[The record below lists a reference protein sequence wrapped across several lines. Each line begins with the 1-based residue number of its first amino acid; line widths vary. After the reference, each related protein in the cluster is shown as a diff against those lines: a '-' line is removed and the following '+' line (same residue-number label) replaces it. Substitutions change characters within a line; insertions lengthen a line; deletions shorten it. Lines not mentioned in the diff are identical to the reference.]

1 MTMQII
7 KTLTKRIKE
16 EIHDAEWYA
25 KAALEAK
32 AEHPTLAAV
41 YHRLSEEEMTHA
53 GMLHDE
59 VVELIRKANAEK
71 EVPPVMRELWSWQHG
86 EIVEEEAEVRRL
98 IDMYKR

>member
-1 MTMQII
+1 MVII
-7 KTLTKRIKE
+7 KTISKRIKE

-25 KAALEAK
+25 RSALEEK
-32 AEHPTLAAV
+32 DQHTTLANL
-41 YHRLSEEEMTHA
+41 YHRLAEEELGHA
-53 GMLHDE
+53 SMLHDE
-59 VVELIRKANAEK
+59 AVAMIRKISTEK